1 MRWQPTRQ
9 NQGRAYNQDMPSSTL
24 LVARRILL
32 ALAFAAPLAAVTVVH
47 AQQPAP
53 AATPA
58 SAASATPAEPLP
70 NQEQSNADGRRNQK
84 VENIHTEDNGASVDE
99 VRYGGRT
106 QSINVKPKSNMPGY
120 EVLPADQATGRQ
132 GSPET
137 GANGARVWN
146 VMKF

>member
-1 MRWQPTRQ
+1 
-9 NQGRAYNQDMPSSTL
+9 MPSSTL

-32 ALAFAAPLAAVTVVH
+32 ALAFIAPLAAVTAVH

-53 AATPA
+53 AAA
-58 SAASATPAEPLP
+58 SASATPAQPLP
-70 NQEQSNADGRRNQK
+70 NQEQGNPDGRRNQK
-84 VENIHTEDNGASVDE
+84 VENLHTEDSGASVDE

-106 QSINVKPKSNMPGY
+106 QSINVKPKSNVPGY

-132 GSPET
+132 GSSET
-137 GANGARVWN
+137 GANGPRVWN

>member
-1 MRWQPTRQ
+1 
-9 NQGRAYNQDMPSSTL
+9 MPSSTL

-32 ALAFAAPLAAVTVVH
+32 ALAFAAPFAAVQ
-47 AQQPAP
+47 AQPAPAQP

-58 SAASATPAEPLP
+58 PAESLP
-70 NQEQSNADGRRNQK
+70 NQEQADGRRNQK
-84 VENIHTEDNGASVDE
+84 VENLHTEDSGASVDE

-120 EVLPADQATGRQ
+120 EVLPADAGSARQ
-132 GSPET
+132 GSSET
-137 GANGARVWN
+137 GANGPRVWN

>member
-1 MRWQPTRQ
+1 MQAH
-9 NQGRAYNQDMPSSTL
+9 AYNQRMPSSTL

-32 ALAFAAPLAAVTVVH
+32 ALAFATPLAATVH

-53 AATPA
+53 APA
-58 SAASATPAEPLP
+58 AAPPGEPLQNQEQTPAE
-70 NQEQSNADGRRNQK
+70 GRRNQK
-84 VENIHTEDNGASVDE
+84 VENLHTEDSAATVDE

-120 EVLPADQATGRQ
+120 EVLPADAATGRQ
-132 GSPET
+132 GSTET
-137 GANGARVWN
+137 GANGPRVWN

>member
-1 MRWQPTRQ
+1 
-9 NQGRAYNQDMPSSTL
+9 MPSPTL

-32 ALAFAAPLAAVTVVH
+32 ALAFAVPFAAAQAQTAP
-47 AQQPAP
+47 AQP

-58 SAASATPAEPLP
+58 PAEPLQ
-70 NQEQSNADGRRNQK
+70 NQERADGRRNQK
-84 VENIHTEDNGASVDE
+84 VEHLHTEDSGASVDE

-120 EVLPADQATGRQ
+120 EVLPNDAGTARPGSNETNSTG
-132 GSPET
+132 
-137 GANGARVWN
+137 NGARVWN

>member
-1 MRWQPTRQ
+1 M
-9 NQGRAYNQDMPSSTL
+9 
-24 LVARRILL
+24 VARRILL
-32 ALAFAAPLAAVTVVH
+32 ALAFAAPLAAVNAVH

-53 AATPA
+53 AAA
-58 SAASATPAEPLP
+58 SPSATPAVPLP
-70 NQEQSNADGRRNQK
+70 NQEQANADGRRNQK
-84 VENIHTEDNGASVDE
+84 VENIHTEDSGASVDE

>member
-1 MRWQPTRQ
+1 
-9 NQGRAYNQDMPSSTL
+9 MPSSTL

-32 ALAFAAPLAAVTVVH
+32 ALAFAAPFAAVQ
-47 AQQPAP
+47 AQPAPAQP

-58 SAASATPAEPLP
+58 PAESLP
-70 NQEQSNADGRRNQK
+70 NQEQADGRRNQK
-84 VENIHTEDNGASVDE
+84 VENLHTEDSGASVDE

-120 EVLPADQATGRQ
+120 EVLPADAGTGRQ
-132 GSPET
+132 GSSET
-137 GANGARVWN
+137 GANGPRVWN

>member
-1 MRWQPTRQ
+1 
-9 NQGRAYNQDMPSSTL
+9 MPSSTL

-32 ALAFAAPLAAVTVVH
+32 ALAFAVPFAA
-47 AQQPAP
+47 AQAQPAPAQP

-58 SAASATPAEPLP
+58 PAEPLQ
-70 NQEQSNADGRRNQK
+70 NQERADGRRNQK
-84 VENIHTEDNGASVDE
+84 VENIHTEDSGASVDE

-120 EVLPADQATGRQ
+120 EVLPSDAATGRS
-132 GSPET
+132 GASET
-137 GANGARVWN
+137 GANGPRVWN